1 MPLSLEEYRI
11 AQLYMIQ
18 KKSKEEST
26 GEGSGVEIL
35 KNEPYTNGPNGTDG
49 QYTEKLYHVQSHLP
63 GWVSSFLSKGAFAV
77 KECSWNAY
85 PYTKTKFTISSF
97 EKFSILIETRFLSD
111 AGTAENVFNL
121 SEQKLNEFDL
131 KNNIDHVD
139 MCAERAAVYNELGTS
154 KLNYLKLDAT
164 YRGSTSVP
172 VKNERPRTI
181 ASRLARESSQW
192 RAQGYRHVQA

>member
-1 MPLSLEEYRI
+1 
-11 AQLYMIQ
+11 MIQ

-26 GEGSGVEIL
+26 GEGSGQSRNASHVHTKTRALLLGVEIL

-63 GWVSSFLSKGAFAV
+63 GWVSSFLSKGIFSLQISTWQSGTIGAFAV

-121 SEQKLNEFDL
+121 SEGISLVLGPLMGSKLCL
-131 KNNIDHVD
+131 CQLSGLSLSKRAK
-139 MCAERAAVYNELGTS
+139 AERVWS
-154 KLNYLKLDAT
+154 KK
-164 YRGSTSVP
+164 
-172 VKNERPRTI
+172 
-181 ASRLARESSQW
+181 
-192 RAQGYRHVQA
+192 